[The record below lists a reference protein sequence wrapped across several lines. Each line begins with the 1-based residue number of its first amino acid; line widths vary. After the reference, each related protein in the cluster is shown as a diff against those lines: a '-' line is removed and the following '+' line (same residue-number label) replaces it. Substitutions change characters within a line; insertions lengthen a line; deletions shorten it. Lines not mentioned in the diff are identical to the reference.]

1 MSAANRAI
9 AIAGKD
15 SVAEL
20 DKHLLACLLRDVE
33 GLSGDSL
40 KRIWERSRQEEQT
53 FEELIA
59 DSQLVDDSFLAELY
73 SNHFLIPLFDPVD
86 WEQLP
91 VDPVVSRMLTSDFC
105 RTHRLVPLA
114 DDGMT
119 LDVAIT
125 SPDAFAL
132 RETIRELSQ
141 RQMRPLFTSLSTYR
155 RVFSSLYPNFETNE
169 NPSSYD
175 FEAFAIEDAQVDP
188 DWSDAELNHSEADT
202 SAAAYVQKLCERA
215 IEKRATDIHLEP
227 YGAGMRVRLR
237 MGGRLVPIAP
247 PPVHLRIPVIT
258 WIKKLAQVSPGVDS
272 PVQQGLI
279 RIRDGRRRFELS
291 VHFYPTL
298 EGERIVMQSRGRHL
312 YQPSLEEIGLRPN
325 ERAQLIE
332 TLEHGPG
339 LIVLTGP
346 RHAGKSTTL
355 YACLQY
361 LNSCDRNVC
370 SVESYVALNIP
381 GVNQTAVH
389 PESGWTHSRAIQ
401 ELLRQDPDVIG
412 IAELTESRTL
422 AGALAAIKQ
431 GCLVLLVVEADGLR
445 QCLQQLQK
453 ACGGT
458 RDCADALQAS
468 LLAVVA
474 QRSRRRPCHECRNDD
489 VAQAPVAGSGNPLL
503 EKPTGLPCSHC
514 RGTGYRGKYFQ
525 FELTTDRSELRGW
538 IPNH

>member
-9 AIAGKD
+9 AIVGKD

-20 DKHLLACLLRDVE
+20 DKLLLASFMRDVE
-33 GLSGDSL
+33 GLSSESL
-40 KRIWERSRQEEQT
+40 RRIWEQSRQEACS
-53 FEELIA
+53 FEELVTQA
-59 DSQLVDDSFLAELY
+59 RLVDESFLAELY

-91 VDPVVSRMLTSDFC
+91 VDPAVAGLLPIDFC
-105 RTHRLVPLA
+105 RDHRLVPLA

-132 RETIRELSQ
+132 REAIRELCQ

-155 RVFSSLYPNFETNE
+155 RVFHSLYPNSEPDE

-175 FEAFAIEDAQVDP
+175 FEAFAIEESQLD
-188 DWSDAELNHSEADT
+188 SDCSSARTDRYDEEI

-215 IEKRATDIHLEP
+215 IERRATDIHLEP

-237 MGGRLVPIAP
+237 LGGRLVPMAP
-247 PPVHLRIPVIT
+247 PPVHLRIPVIA
-258 WIKKLAQVSPGVDS
+258 WIKKLARVSPGVDS

-279 RIRDGRRRFELS
+279 RIRDGRRRFELN

-298 EGERIVMQSRGRHL
+298 EGERIVMQLRGRHL
-312 YQPSLEEIGLRPN
+312 YQPSLEQLGFQSGDLS
-325 ERAQLIE
+325 QLID

-339 LIVLTGP
+339 LVVLTGP
-346 RHAGKSTTL
+346 RNAGKSTTL

-361 LNSCDRNVC
+361 LNSCERNVC

-412 IAELTESRTL
+412 IAELTENRTL
-422 AGALAAIKQ
+422 PAALAAVKR

-445 QCLQQLQK
+445 QCLRQLRN
-453 ACGGT
+453 AGG
-458 RDCADALQAS
+458 DVEVLEAS
-468 LLAVVA
+468 LLAVLS
-474 QRSRRRPCHECRNDD
+474 QRSRRRPCRECRINGVGGVLAAD
-489 VAQAPVAGSGNPLL
+489 GLRNPLL
-503 EKPTGLPCSHC
+503 EKQADFRCSHC
-514 RGTGYRGKYFQ
+514 RGTGYRGKFFE
-525 FELTTDRSELRGW
+525 FELTTDRKLFRGYF
-538 IPNH
+538 PDH